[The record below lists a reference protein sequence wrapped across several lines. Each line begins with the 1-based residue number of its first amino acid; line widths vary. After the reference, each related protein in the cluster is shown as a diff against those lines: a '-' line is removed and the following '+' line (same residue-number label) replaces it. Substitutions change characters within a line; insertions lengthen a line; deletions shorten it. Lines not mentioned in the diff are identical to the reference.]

1 MKKKIY
7 EIPVVN
13 IIRVEMEE
21 SIAQVPISA
30 SVYLEPDWEDGG
42 TLGIDTGTEGG
53 DIFLY

>member
-1 MKKKIY
+1 MEKQVY
-7 EIPVVN
+7 ELPVVN
-13 IIRVEMEE
+13 ITQVNMEE

-53 DIFLY
+53 DIYLY